1 MRDATT
7 VVGPTPEELL
17 TPKPRARRVN
27 LTPLKRF
34 TRAHLELAKR
44 EAVRTEAIAAM
55 TAATQA
61 LSTQLG
67 QNVMATPRLLDG
79 TLQPL
84 QHLGRESVFV
94 VAELSPASAMAIVE
108 LEGPVVSYLLRLAA
122 GSDARTVAVTALTR
136 IESAALGWLALSVI
150 GGLRSVS
157 AFEQRFAPRLVNVT
171 MDRGDALRGIDAAV
185 RHLVIELQLAGEH
198 PIGTARVMVP
208 AKMLQLAVQTA
219 PLSEPPSAHDVVLDT
234 MLTAN
239 TRFGHAELL
248 RADSGDLAAGDVIVF
263 AGTHLVDGRLFG
275 PARFLTRSF
284 ELSGELGA
292 DGLVVSRAVPLT
304 KEQPMSASINVDV
317 EIELTTIQL
326 PVRQLGAIAPG
337 AVLPLHINAAQTVT
351 LRIDGKAVA
360 LAELVEVE
368 GEIGARITAM
378 LENAP

>member
-1 MRDATT
+1 MREATI

-34 TRAHLELAKR
+34 TRAHLELASR
-44 EAVRTEAIAAM
+44 TGVRDEALAAL

-61 LSTQLG
+61 LSAQLG

-94 VAELSPASAMAIVE
+94 VAELSTASAMAIVE
-108 LEGPVVSYLLRLAA
+108 LEGPVASYLLRLAA

-150 GGLRSVS
+150 KGLRSVTG
-157 AFEQRFAPRLVNVT
+157 FEQRFSPRLVNVT
-171 MDRGDALRGIDAAV
+171 MDRGDALRGIDATV
-185 RHLVIELQLAGEH
+185 RHLVFELQLAGEH

-219 PLSEPPSAHDVVLDT
+219 PLSETPPAHEVVLETLVSAH
-234 MLTAN
+234 

-248 RADSGDLAAGDVIVF
+248 RADSGDLAPGDVIVF
-263 AGTHLVDGRLFG
+263 AGTQLTDGRLFG
-275 PARFLTRSF
+275 PARLLTRSF

-292 DGLVVSRAVPLT
+292 DGLVVSRAVPPK
-304 KEQPMSASINVDV
+304 KEPPMSASINVDV

-326 PVRQLGAIAPG
+326 PVRQLGTITPG

>member
-7 VVGPTPEELL
+7 VIGPAPEDLI

-34 TRAHLELAKR
+34 TRAHLELAR
-44 EAVRTEAIAAM
+44 RTGVRDEAIAAL
-55 TAATQA
+55 TAATRCLGA
-61 LSTQLG
+61 QLG
-67 QNVMATPRLLDG
+67 QNLMATPRLLDG

-94 VAELSPASAMAIVE
+94 VAELSAVSAMAIVE
-108 LEGPVVSYLLRLAA
+108 LEGPVASYLLRLAA
-122 GSDARTVAVTALTR
+122 GSDARTVAITALTR
-136 IESAALGWLALSVI
+136 IESAALGWLALGVI
-150 GGLRSVS
+150 NALRSVA
-157 AFEQRFAPRLVNVT
+157 AFEQRFSPRLVNVT
-171 MDRGDALRGIDAAV
+171 MDRGAALRGIDAAV
-185 RHLVIELQLAGEH
+185 RHLVVELQLAGDH

-208 AKMLQLAVQTA
+208 AKMLQLVVQTA
-219 PLSEPPSAHDVVLDT
+219 PLSETPPAHDVVLDT
-234 MLTAN
+234 SLEAQTH
-239 TRFGHAELL
+239 FGRAELL
-248 RADSGDLAAGDVIVF
+248 RADSGDLAPGDVIVF
-263 AGTHLVDGRLFG
+263 AGTRIVDGRLFG
-275 PARFLTRSF
+275 PARFRTRSF
-284 ELSGELGA
+284 ELSGALGA
-292 DGLVVSRAVPLT
+292 DGLVVSRVVPLT

-326 PVRQLGAIAPG
+326 PVRQLGTITPG

-378 LENAP
+378 LEGVP

>member
-7 VVGPTPEELL
+7 VIGPTPEELI

-34 TRAHLELAKR
+34 TRAHLELASRTSVR
-44 EAVRTEAIAAM
+44 EEALAAM

-61 LSTQLG
+61 LGAQLG

-84 QHLGRESVFV
+84 QHLGRESVFI
-94 VAELSPASAMAIVE
+94 VAELSAASAMAIIE
-108 LEGPVVSYLLRLAA
+108 LEGPVASWLLRLAA

-136 IESAALGWLALSVI
+136 IEAAALGWLSLSVI
-150 GGLRSVS
+150 QALRSVT
-157 AFEQRFAPRLVNVT
+157 AFEQRFSPRLVNVT

-185 RHLVIELQLAGEH
+185 RHLVIELQLAAEH

-219 PLSEPPSAHDVVLDT
+219 PQAQTPPAHEVVLEAT
-234 MLTAN
+234 LEARTH
-239 TRFGHAELL
+239 FGHAELL
-248 RADSGDLAAGDVIVF
+248 RADSGDLAPGDVIVF
-263 AGTHLVDGRLFG
+263 AGTQLVDGRLFG
-275 PARFLTRSF
+275 PARFRTRSF

-326 PVRQLGAIAPG
+326 PVRQLGTIAPG

>member
-7 VVGPTPEELL
+7 IVGPSPEELI

-34 TRAHLELAKR
+34 TRAHLELASRSGVR
-44 EAVRTEAIAAM
+44 EEALAAM

-61 LSTQLG
+61 LSAQLG
-67 QNVMATPRLLDG
+67 QNVMATARLLDG
-79 TLQPL
+79 TLQPM
-84 QHLGRESVFV
+84 QHLGGESVFV
-94 VAELSPASAMAIVE
+94 VAELSAASAMAIVE
-108 LEGPVVSYLLRLAA
+108 LEGPVASYLLRHAA
-122 GSDARTVAVTALTR
+122 GSDARTVAVMALTR

-150 GGLRSVS
+150 KALRSVTG
-157 AFEQRFAPRLVNVT
+157 FEQRFSPRLVNVT

-185 RHLVIELQLAGEH
+185 RHLVVELQLSGEH

-219 PLSEPPSAHDVVLDT
+219 PVSETPPAHDVVLDT
-234 MLTAN
+234 NLEAQTH
-239 TRFGHAELL
+239 FGRAELL
-248 RADSGDLAAGDVIVF
+248 RADSGDLAPGDVIVF
-263 AGTHLVDGRLFG
+263 AGTYLSDGRLFG
-275 PARFLTRSF
+275 PARFRTRSF

-304 KEQPMSASINVDV
+304 KEQPMPTSINVDV

-326 PVRQLGAIAPG
+326 PVRQLGAITPG

-378 LENAP
+378 LEPAP

>member
-7 VVGPTPEELL
+7 VVGPSPEELL
-17 TPKPRARRVN
+17 SPRPRARRLN

-34 TRAHLELAKR
+34 TRAHLELASR
-44 EAVRTEAIAAM
+44 TGVRDEALAAM
-55 TAATQA
+55 TAAMQA
-61 LSTQLG
+61 LSAQLG
-67 QNVMATPRLLDG
+67 ENVMATPRLLDG

-94 VAELSPASAMAIVE
+94 VVELSVASAMAIVE
-108 LEGPVVSYLLRLAA
+108 LEGPVASYLLRLAA
-122 GSDARTVAVTALTR
+122 GSDARTVAVTTLTR
-136 IESAALGWLALSVI
+136 IESAALGWLGLGVI
-150 GGLRSVS
+150 KAMRSVTP
-157 AFEQRFAPRLVNVT
+157 FEQRFAPRLVNVT

-185 RHLVIELQLAGEH
+185 RHLVIELQLTADH

-219 PLSEPPSAHDVVLDT
+219 PLSATGPAHDVVLDT
-234 MLTAN
+234 LVEAQAT
-239 TRFGHAELL
+239 FGRAELL
-248 RADSGDLAAGDVIVF
+248 RADSGDLAPGDVIVF
-263 AGTHLVDGRLFG
+263 AGTHLADGHLFG
-275 PARFLTRSF
+275 PARFRTRSF
-284 ELSGELGA
+284 ELFGELGA
-292 DGLVVSRAVPLT
+292 DGLVVSRAVPHT
-304 KEQPMSASINVDV
+304 KEQPMPNTINVDV

-326 PVRQLGAIAPG
+326 PVRQLGAITPG

-378 LENAP
+378 LEKAP

>member
-157 AFEQRFAPRLVNVT
+157 AFEQRFSPRLVNVT

-219 PLSEPPSAHDVVLDT
+219 PLSEPPPAHDVVLDT
-234 MLTAN
+234 MVTAN

-248 RADSGDLAAGDVIVF
+248 RADSGDLASGDVIVF

-284 ELSGELGA
+284 ELSGELG
-292 DGLVVSRAVPLT
+292 
-304 KEQPMSASINVDV
+304 
-317 EIELTTIQL
+317 
-326 PVRQLGAIAPG
+326 
-337 AVLPLHINAAQTVT
+337 
-351 LRIDGKAVA
+351 
-360 LAELVEVE
+360 
-368 GEIGARITAM
+368 
-378 LENAP
+378 

>member
-7 VVGPTPEELL
+7 IVGPSPEELI

-34 TRAHLELAKR
+34 TRAHLEIASRSGVR
-44 EAVRTEAIAAM
+44 EEALAAM

-61 LSTQLG
+61 LSAQLG
-67 QNVMATPRLLDG
+67 QNVMATARLLDG
-79 TLQPL
+79 TLQPM
-84 QHLGRESVFV
+84 QHLGGESVFV
-94 VAELSPASAMAIVE
+94 VAELSAASAMAIVE
-108 LEGPVVSYLLRLAA
+108 LEGPVASYLLRHAA
-122 GSDARTVAVTALTR
+122 GSDARTVAVMALTR

-150 GGLRSVS
+150 KALRSVTG
-157 AFEQRFAPRLVNVT
+157 FEQRFSPRLVNVT

-185 RHLVIELQLAGEH
+185 RHLVVELQLSGEH

-219 PLSEPPSAHDVVLDT
+219 PVSETPPAHDVVLDT
-234 MLTAN
+234 NLEAQTH
-239 TRFGHAELL
+239 FGRAELL
-248 RADSGDLAAGDVIVF
+248 RADSGDLAPGDVIVF
-263 AGTHLVDGRLFG
+263 AGTYLSDGRLFG
-275 PARFLTRSF
+275 PARFRTRSF

-304 KEQPMSASINVDV
+304 KEQPMPTSINVDV

-326 PVRQLGAIAPG
+326 PVRQLGTITPG

-378 LENAP
+378 LEPAP

>member
-7 VVGPTPEELL
+7 VIGPAPEDLI

-34 TRAHLELAKR
+34 TRAHLELAR
-44 EAVRTEAIAAM
+44 RTGVRDEAIAAL
-55 TAATQA
+55 TAATRCLGA
-61 LSTQLG
+61 QLG
-67 QNVMATPRLLDG
+67 QNLMATPRLLDG

-94 VAELSPASAMAIVE
+94 VAELSAVSAMAIVE
-108 LEGPVVSYLLRLAA
+108 LEGPVASYLLRLAA
-122 GSDARTVAVTALTR
+122 GSDARTVAITALTR
-136 IESAALGWLALSVI
+136 IESAALGWLALGVI
-150 GGLRSVS
+150 NALRSVA
-157 AFEQRFAPRLVNVT
+157 AFEQRFSPRLVNVT
-171 MDRGDALRGIDAAV
+171 MDRGAALRGIDAAV
-185 RHLVIELQLAGEH
+185 RHLVVELQLAGDH

-208 AKMLQLAVQTA
+208 AKMLQLVVQTA
-219 PLSEPPSAHDVVLDT
+219 PLSETPPAHDVVLDT
-234 MLTAN
+234 SLEAQTH
-239 TRFGHAELL
+239 FGRAELL
-248 RADSGDLAAGDVIVF
+248 RADSGDLAPGDVIVF
-263 AGTHLVDGRLFG
+263 AGTRIVDGRLFG
-275 PARFLTRSF
+275 PARFRTRSF
-284 ELSGELGA
+284 ELSGALAA
-292 DGLVVSRAVPLT
+292 DGLVVSRVVPLT

-326 PVRQLGAIAPG
+326 PVRQLGTITPG

-378 LENAP
+378 LEGVP

>member
-17 TPKPRARRVN
+17 RPKPRARRVN

-34 TRAHLELAKR
+34 TRAHLELARR

-157 AFEQRFAPRLVNVT
+157 AFEQRFSPRLVNVT

-219 PLSEPPSAHDVVLDT
+219 PLSEPPPAHDVVLDT
-234 MLTAN
+234 MVTAN

-248 RADSGDLAAGDVIVF
+248 RADSGDLASGDVIVF